1 MKLKLSTHNPRICIL
16 TCVHAPFDPRI
27 FHKEAR
33 SLAEAGYEVTVVV
46 PHAQDDQVDGVRVR
60 AVPQPTSRIERMLIT
75 SWKVLRAGLSEGAD
89 VYHFHDPE
97 LLIAGLL
104 LKILGHKVIYDV
116 HEDLPKTFSNKHY
129 IPRLCQG
136 WMAWASN
143 LIEKAIA
150 RRLDAVVP
158 ATEDIAKNFAR
169 CRRVAIVKNYPGSSG
184 LSQAPEVEHRNGT
197 FRCSYVGALSE
208 ARGVSKIVEAL
219 SELEDVENIEL
230 VLCGIFSPSAYEK
243 EVRGLPGFARTQYRG
258 WLDPISVPSFLST
271 VDVGLVCI
279 QPEDQYFTSLPTK
292 LFEYMLAGLP
302 VIASNFPLWREIVE
316 RKQCGLCVDP
326 REPREIAEA
335 IRYLHAHPEVRAEM
349 GKNGRKA
356 ALSEF
361 SWESQSKVLI
371 DLYGGILGN
380 KAATRRGDQ
389 RVAATKSN

>member
-1 MKLKLSTHNPRICIL
+1 MGLNGQANKKKVCIL
-16 TCVHAPFDPRI
+16 TSVHAVFDGRI
-27 FHKEAR
+27 FRKEAR
-33 SLAEAGYEVTVVV
+33 SLAEAGYDVTVVV
-46 PHAQDDQVDGVRVR
+46 PHCHDEQVDGIRVK
-60 AVPQPTSRIERMLIT
+60 AVPQPTSRVERMLIT
-75 SWKVLRAGLSEGAD
+75 SWKVLRAGISERAD
-89 VYHFHDPE
+89 IYHFHDPE
-97 LLIAGLL
+97 LLIAGLT

-129 IPRLCQG
+129 IPRLFRG
-136 WMAWASN
+136 WMASAAN

-158 ATEDIAKNFAR
+158 ATEDIAKNFAH
-169 CRRVAIVKNYPGSSG
+169 CRRVAIVKNYPGPSG
-184 LSQAPEVEHRNGT
+184 LGQTPEGEPRNGT

-230 VLCGIFSPSAYEK
+230 VLCGIFSPSVYEK
-243 EVRGLPGFARTQYRG
+243 EVRGLPGFARTQHRG
-258 WLDPISVPSFLST
+258 WLDPSSVPSFLST

-279 QPEDQYFTSLPTK
+279 QPEDQYLKSLPTK

-335 IRYLHAHPEVRAEM
+335 IRYLHAHPEVRAKM

-356 ALSEF
+356 ALNEF
-361 SWESQSKVLI
+361 TWESQSKVLI
-371 DLYGGILGN
+371 DLYEGILGN
-380 KAATRRGDQ
+380 KALTRPADQGVAT
-389 RVAATKSN
+389 AKST